1 MQRTYLPWLG
11 LSALAAGTALT
22 LQDRGVAAAL
32 FDSRAIDS
40 ARFAVLAR
48 PVGRSDWNL
57 LVLEQI
63 AATPRCWEPRAD
75 GLIDP
80 ALNRFDYTGICSR
93 YLDSNGYSLRVG
105 QQDLGTTYRLR
116 LSQQGSTLQL
126 LAMTPEN
133 PTELLVGRG
142 TVNLRDR
149 DGFVGLTLEPGWEL
163 QRRVYGRQTLNHV
176 YFANATPLG
185 QLIAASSGSDGSNG
199 DGRPGDGRFGASR
212 RAGLGPATAPGLPG
226 AGDFSDRALAS
237 GPVPLQVIPFR
248 E

>member
-11 LSALAAGTALT
+11 LLGLAAGAGLT

-32 FDSRAIDS
+32 FDSRPLDNS
-40 ARFAVLAR
+40 RFAVLAR

-93 YLDSNGYSLRVG
+93 YLDSNGYSVRVG
-105 QQDLGTTYRLR
+105 QQDLGSGYRLR
-116 LSQQGSTLQL
+116 LSQQGTTLQL
-126 LAMTPEN
+126 LAMTPDN

-142 TVNLRDR
+142 TVTQRDR

-163 QRRVYGRQTLNHV
+163 ERRVYGSRTLNHV
-176 YFANATPLG
+176 YFANATPLA
-185 QLIAASSGSDGSNG
+185 QLIAASGGREGTSSG
-199 DGRPGDGRFGASR
+199 GRFDASR
-212 RAGLGPATAPGLPG
+212 RASLGPATAPDLPG
-226 AGDFSDRALAS
+226 EATTGFTETALAS